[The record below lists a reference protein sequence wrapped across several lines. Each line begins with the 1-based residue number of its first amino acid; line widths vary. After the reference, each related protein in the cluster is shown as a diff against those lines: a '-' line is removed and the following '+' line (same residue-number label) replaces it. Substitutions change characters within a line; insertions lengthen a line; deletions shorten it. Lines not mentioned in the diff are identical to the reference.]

1 MQLTGGKTFTQIK
14 NKLGE
19 SPFFM
24 HKNKPSQTIGI
35 SVKLGS
41 QTKRVTLSNNRVS
54 SLKRFKRGKKT
65 KCE

>member
-41 QTKRVTLSNNRVS
+41 QTKRVTLSNNMESIANR
-54 SLKRFKRGKKT
+54 LKRGKNAIV
-65 KCE
+65 E